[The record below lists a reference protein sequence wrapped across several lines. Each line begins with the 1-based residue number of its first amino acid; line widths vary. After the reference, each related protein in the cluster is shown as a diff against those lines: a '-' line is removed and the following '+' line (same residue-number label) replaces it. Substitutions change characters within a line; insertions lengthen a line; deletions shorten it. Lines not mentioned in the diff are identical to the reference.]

1 MYPAGPEPMT
11 MRFSVVDGEAM
22 EPNAQQ
28 GRFLLFLE
36 REKILKL
43 LKAKGNLARQ
53 LRNPD
58 RGVEMMKA
66 PKPSAAPPDSSSPH
80 SFTPDL
86 AALEWTQEGELAAA
100 PRCQMVQRLLEAES
114 LAANQ
119 VELIRV
125 SQPWC
130 LKETKKQPP
139 PHHPTKGDGCDV

>member
-1 MYPAGPEPMT
+1 
-11 MRFSVVDGEAM
+11 
-22 EPNAQQ
+22 
-28 GRFLLFLE
+28 
-36 REKILKL
+36 
-43 LKAKGNLARQ
+43 
-53 LRNPD
+53 
-58 RGVEMMKA
+58 MMK
-66 PKPSAAPPDSSSPH
+66 KPQPFVAPPDASPPPH

-130 LKETKKQPP
+130 IKENKKQRPP
-139 PHHPTKGDGCDV
+139 QHPKGDDCDVASSRRSPDPRSCDAPQSE